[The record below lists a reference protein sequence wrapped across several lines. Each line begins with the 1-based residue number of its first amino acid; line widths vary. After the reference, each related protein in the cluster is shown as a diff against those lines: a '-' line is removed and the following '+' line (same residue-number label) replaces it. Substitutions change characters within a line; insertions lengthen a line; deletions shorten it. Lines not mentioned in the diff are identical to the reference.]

1 MADLPTPQNATEAAE
16 FDESWDTVLSY
27 ADLCTAGSGDALE
40 LATEAFAHGIRETRT
55 GAGRG
60 PGRRPATL
68 PRIPLL
74 LGAVRDTAADWE
86 HRGQGHRLDPEL
98 RLWLTSAQADRF
110 TGPPVTLPLALRGL
124 QDMQRPDAAL
134 LWLTEVEALPLP
146 VVAARLELDPA
157 GITEERAEVRALFRD
172 RCLRNHLDRPM
183 GPQCRGYARMLD
195 AVTRT
200 AVADTPDDLSHHLA
214 RCPYCAEAAACLRVH
229 GGGLPAALAGGILGW
244 GGLAYLERRRR
255 AAEVRLAAGRAGG
268 AGPRTAPRP
277 RRVQLL
283 RGGLLA
289 GAVLVSLIALGVS
302 LMPFGAESDAAARGE
317 GADRV
322 PAADPETAEPDP
334 AAEITAPGPAPDPSA
349 TPGQSPSPSPPPS
362 HEAPEPAPQG
372 TSTET
377 GGTGGTGGTGETRE
391 TPGTGAA
398 GKGEAG
404 APVPPGTDPTAGP
417 TPDPACRA
425 DYDITTEWSTGFEA
439 VIRVT
444 TERALDDWTLA
455 WDFGDGQRISQMWDA
470 HPEQRGS
477 RVTVEAAHYNRAVP
491 AGGSLTFGF
500 VGLLDDRNRAPADI
514 TLNGTPCAVR

>member
-1 MADLPTPQNATEAAE
+1 MADLPTPQNSTEAAE

-27 ADLCTAGSGDALE
+27 ADLCTAGSDAAAE

-60 PGRRPATL
+60 AGRRPAAL
-68 PRIPLL
+68 PRLPLL

-86 HRGQGHRLDPEL
+86 RRGQGHRLDPEL

-110 TGPPVTLPLALRGL
+110 SGPPPQLPLALRGL

-134 LWLTEVEALPLP
+134 LWLTEVESLPLP

-183 GPQCRGYARMLD
+183 DAQCRGYARMLD

-200 AVADTPDDLSHHLA
+200 AVADTPEDLSHHLA
-214 RCPYCAEAAACLRVH
+214 RCPHCAEAAACLRVH

-255 AAEVRLAAGRAGG
+255 AAEVRLAAGRAACTGS
-268 AGPRTAPRP
+268 RTASRP
-277 RRVQLL
+277 RRVRLL
-283 RGGLLA
+283 RGGLVA

-302 LMPFGAESDAAARGE
+302 LMPFGGAKSDAAARGE
-317 GADRV
+317 GADRA

-334 AAEITAPGPAPDPSA
+334 AAEITARSPAPEPSG
-349 TPGQSPSPSPPPS
+349 TPPPSPTPSPS
-362 HEAPEPAPQG
+362 HHAPEPEPQG
-372 TSTET
+372 TSTAT
-377 GGTGGTGGTGETRE
+377 GGTGADET
-391 TPGTGAA
+391 TGAT
-398 GKGEAG
+398 G
-404 APVPPGTDPTAGP
+404 APGAAPPGADATPDAATADPTPPQTQDP
-417 TPDPACRA
+417 TCRA
-425 DYDITTEWSTGFEA
+425 DYEVTSEWSTGFEA
-439 VIRVT
+439 VIKVT
-444 TERALDDWTLA
+444 TERTLDDWTLA
-455 WDFGDGQRISQMWDA
+455 WDFRDGQRISQMWDA

-477 RVTVEAAHYNRAVP
+477 RVTVEAARYNRAVP
-491 AGGSLTFGF
+491 AGASLTFGF
-500 VGLLDDRNRAPADI
+500 IGLLNDGNRAPADI
-514 TLNGTPCAVR
+514 TLNGKPCVLR